1 MNELVTRIEKA
12 ELCYVFADNAL
23 RRGRQDLAIEAYRH
37 AVDLR
42 ADAHT
47 DITDDERL
55 ALKAFYAYEEALS
68 FGERRRK
75 RATGT
80 WQLVKKHGIII
91 ALKKRLASRSVDDM
105 DARLKQLK
113 MEDYS
118 IRAVAQRLG
127 IGLEEVA

>member
-23 RRGRQDLAIEAYRH
+23 RRGRRDLAIEAYRH

-42 ADAHT
+42 AAEHVDVT
-47 DITDDERL
+47 EDERL

-68 FGERRRK
+68 YGERRRK
-75 RATGT
+75 CATGT
-80 WQLVKKHGIII
+80 WQLVKKHGILE

-105 DARLKQLK
+105 DARLKKLDMQ
-113 MEDYS
+113 DYS
-118 IRAVAQRLG
+118 IRAVALRLG
-127 IGLEEVA
+127 IVLEEVA